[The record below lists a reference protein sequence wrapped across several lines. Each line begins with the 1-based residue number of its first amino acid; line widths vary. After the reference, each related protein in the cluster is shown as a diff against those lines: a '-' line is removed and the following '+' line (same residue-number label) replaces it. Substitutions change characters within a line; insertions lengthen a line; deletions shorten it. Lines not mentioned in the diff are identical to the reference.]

1 MTLRALVVALLVPCA
16 SLAQSRVTVPV
27 QDPVYRDIDRLI
39 ALRLVEVGL
48 YGQRP
53 YSRREIARLTRE
65 AKSSISTREV
75 SASTRRIV
83 ERMAGLYAADV
94 RQLDKTEPVPR
105 SFLIAP
111 MVEGVLLSS
120 PARGIPTD
128 DLGSVV
134 AGINPLLDGRSGREL
149 FDRKNLAIEYV
160 AELHGGERLALR
172 FHPRVVPYGRDE
184 GMHSRLQGLSV
195 TAPIR
200 NVTIEVGRQPIV
212 WGQGMEGGLLF
223 SSSGKP
229 LDMLRVSTDLPFRGW
244 FIKGTSPMRGSIV
257 VADLGPRQHFPNS
270 YLIAYKLSGHPFTN
284 RVELAASVLGVQ
296 GGRGAPKGSFRDHV
310 QDLIPPLKYLFPDN
324 TTQFSNKMA
333 GWEYRLRL
341 PELRGLQLYAEHA
354 FEDMDPRRWG
364 STFWED
370 GGHIFGA
377 SLSDLGAEGA
387 FSATTEF
394 HHTGLRFYKHGVFLS
409 GMTFDGTLFGDP
421 LGNQADAGYLRL
433 HWDRGRKAR
442 ITLDAAL
449 ERRDG
454 DYYRALSDGPDEDN
468 FRFEMLQSVP
478 AEWRQRL
485 TATYRSKWD
494 RDDVVFSAGLE
505 RVRDAGFV
513 RGERRTNFIVGAR
526 LESSFLI
533 RTSQRPKTAP
543 IPSARRCVMPNRSSL
558 WRVYTAHNPTSRGT
572 FGITAG

>member
-1 MTLRALVVALLVPCA
+1 MKLRALFVALLLPCA

-65 AKSSISTREV
+65 AKASVAARKV

-83 ERMAGLYAADV
+83 ERMASLYSADILQMET
-94 RQLDKTEPVPR
+94 RKIAPR
-105 SFLIAP
+105 SWVAGAAL
-111 MVEGVLLSS
+111 EGLWLSTR
-120 PARGIPTD
+120 PRGIATD
-128 DLGSVV
+128 GLGSVT
-134 AGINPLLDGRSGREL
+134 AMIDPLLDGRAGRSYSQEE
-149 FDRKNLAIEYV
+149 NLAVE
-160 AELHGGERLALR
+160 ARGELHLGERLSLR
-172 FHPRVVPYGRDE
+172 LQQRVVNSQP
-184 GMHSRLQGLSV
+184 RLEAASAL
-195 TAPIR
+195 APIR
-200 NVTIEVGRQPIV
+200 NVTIEAGRQPIV

-223 SSSGKP
+223 SSSGRP
-229 LDMLRVSTDLPFRGW
+229 LDMLRISTDLPFRGW

-257 VADLGPRQHFPNS
+257 AANLGPRQHFPNS

-310 QDLIPPLKYLFPDN
+310 QDLIPPLKYLFEDN

-377 SLSDLGAEGA
+377 SISDLGPEGA
-387 FSATTEF
+387 LAATTEF

-433 HWDRGRKAR
+433 EWDRGRSR
-442 ITLDAAL
+442 RVSVNLAL

-454 DYYRALSDGPDEDN
+454 DEYTAVSDGPDEDN
-468 FRFEMLQSVP
+468 FRFQMLQSVP
-478 AEWRQRL
+478 AEWRSRIDV
-485 TATYRSKWD
+485 TYRAQVKGVDW
-494 RDDVVFSAGLE
+494 
-505 RVRDAGFV
+505 FV
-513 RGERRTNFIVGAR
+513 RGGFERLRDYAFTPGWSRNN
-526 LESSFLI
+526 FLI
-533 RTSQRPKTAP
+533 SAGYNVEVDSRRQRP
-543 IPSARRCVMPNRSSL
+543 
-558 WRVYTAHNPTSRGT
+558 
-572 FGITAG
+572 

>member
-1 MTLRALVVALLVPCA
+1 MKLRALFVALLLPCA

-65 AKSSISTREV
+65 ARASIDTREV

-83 ERMAGLYAADV
+83 DRMATLYAAEV

-105 SFLIAP
+105 SVLLSA
-111 MVEGVLLSS
+111 MVEGVLLSAQ
-120 PARGIPTD
+120 PRGIPSD
-128 DLGSVV
+128 DLGSV
-134 AGINPLLDGRSGREL
+134 AAAINPLLDGLTGRK
-149 FDRKNLAIEYV
+149 FLAHQNVAVEYV
-160 AELHGGERLALR
+160 VDLHRGEQLALR
-172 FHPRVVPYGRDE
+172 IHPRLVHDPLREETD
-184 GMHSRLQGLSV
+184 SRFQGLSA
-195 TAPIR
+195 TTPIR

-229 LDMLRVSTDLPFRGW
+229 LDMLRISTDLPFRGW

-257 VADLGPRQHFPNS
+257 AAHLGPRQHFPNS

-310 QDLIPPLKYLFPDN
+310 QDLIPPLKYLFEDN

-341 PELRGLQLYAEHA
+341 PELSGLQLYAEHA

-364 STFWED
+364 STFWQD

-377 SLSDLGAEGA
+377 SVSDLGAEGA

-454 DYYRALSDGPDEDN
+454 DFYRALSDGPDEDN
-468 FRFEMLQSVP
+468 FRFQMMQSVP
-478 AEWRQRL
+478 AEWRERL
-485 TATYRSKWD
+485 TANYRTKWNTEY
-494 RDDVVFSAGLE
+494 VVLSAGLE
-505 RVRDAGFV
+505 QVRDADFV
-513 RGERRTNFIVGAR
+513 RGKRRINFMVG
-526 LESSFLI
+526 I
-533 RTSQRPKTAP
+533 RTEGTYLFRTRQRP
-543 IPSARRCVMPNRSSL
+543 
-558 WRVYTAHNPTSRGT
+558 
-572 FGITAG
+572 